1 MAFDFN
7 LNTLGQPTGSTLKE
21 ARQGDLFAQ
30 TVDTGKIAQQVRA
43 FDQQTDQ
50 AEAFKIQASQAVQ
63 SQNAELQRI
72 TQEIAQI
79 DSQIQAKRQE
89 QTQLQAQI
97 NQERQRAA
105 EIKRQADERFN
116 QIKAELERKQAEFNQ
131 PTTPTSEMVSADKQ
145 TLLNYRDKYLREWN
159 DPNTD
164 PDYKASLPSRIS
176 RINVALESK

>member
-43 FDQQTDQ
+43 FDQQTEQ

-72 TQEIAQI
+72 TQEITQI

-89 QTQLQAQI
+89 QSQVQTQINQVKSQVTQLQQQAMQI
-97 NQERQRAA
+97 KQ
-105 EIKRQADERFN
+105 QADD
-116 QIKAELERKQAEFNQ
+116 A
-131 PTTPTSEMVSADKQ
+131 
-145 TLLNYRDKYLREWN
+145 
-159 DPNTD
+159 
-164 PDYKASLPSRIS
+164 
-176 RINVALESK
+176 